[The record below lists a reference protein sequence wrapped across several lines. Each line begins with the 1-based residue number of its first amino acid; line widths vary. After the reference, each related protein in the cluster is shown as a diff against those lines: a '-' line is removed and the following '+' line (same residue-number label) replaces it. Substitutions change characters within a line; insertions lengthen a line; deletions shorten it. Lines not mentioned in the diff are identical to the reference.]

1 MKQREKL
8 YTPLDTRAARHLKER
23 KIDVG
28 DGGLTDELAAL
39 RAMRDSFAPDVNSGQ
54 ERTDQTDRDIPIKDD
69 AKGIER

>member
-28 DGGLTDELAAL
+28 DGGLAEELAAL
-39 RAMRDSFAPDVNSGQ
+39 RAMRDDFAPDVNTVR
-54 ERTDQTDRDIPIKDD
+54 ERTDETDRDIPTKED